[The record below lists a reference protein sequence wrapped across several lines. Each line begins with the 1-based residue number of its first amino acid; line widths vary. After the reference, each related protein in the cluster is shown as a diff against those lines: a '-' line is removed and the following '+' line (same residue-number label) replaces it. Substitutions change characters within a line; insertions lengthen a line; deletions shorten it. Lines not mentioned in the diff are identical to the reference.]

1 MKVKAT
7 DVKKCFLKG
16 MGPTSLFLDLTKTTR
31 CKVKLFMTGS
41 LNCLLE
47 SLIKHPR
54 NTDQLPINLSD
65 KCFFKN
71 TQN

>member
-1 MKVKAT
+1 MKVKVI
-7 DVKKCFLKG
+7 DVKKYFPEG
-16 MGPTSLFLDLTKTTR
+16 MGPTSLFLDLTRTIR

-41 LNCLLE
+41 LTCLLE

-54 NTDQLPINLSD
+54 NTELPINLSD

-71 TQN
+71 IQN